1 MLDEKRM
8 PCENGSAMKRKFVN
22 VRNWHAAPQAAPREQ
37 ALREQ
42 IRRHEIGAQIAR
54 ARLLELLAAQLNRG

>member
-1 MLDEKRM
+1 
-8 PCENGSAMKRKFVN
+8 MKRKFVN
-22 VRNWHAAPQAAPREQ
+22 VRNWHAPQAAPREQ

-54 ARLLELLAAQLNRG
+54 ARLLELLAAQLKRG